1 MPEPINKA
9 LNANIPLPYAIL
21 LMLMGFGGSGGI
33 GILTR
38 SDDLSAAT
46 DMIRKAQ
53 ADEMDHYRLLLD
65 KLDALDARLDR
76 MENRIDTISTISTVG
91 VPR

>member
-9 LNANIPLPYAIL
+9 FNTPIPLPYAIL
-21 LMLMGFGGSGGI
+21 LMLMGFGGSGGV
-33 GILTR
+33 GALTR
-38 SDDLSAAT
+38 SDDLSVAS

-53 ADEMDHYRLLLD
+53 AEEMDHYRLLLD

-76 MENRIDTISTISTVG
+76 MENRIDTISAVG

>member
-21 LMLMGFGGSGGI
+21 LMVMGFGGSGGV
-33 GILTR
+33 GLLTR
-38 SDDLSAAT
+38 SDDLSDTT

-65 KLDALDARLDR
+65 KLNTLDTRLDR
-76 MENRIDTISTISTVG
+76 MENRIDTLTTVG
-91 VPR
+91 VSR